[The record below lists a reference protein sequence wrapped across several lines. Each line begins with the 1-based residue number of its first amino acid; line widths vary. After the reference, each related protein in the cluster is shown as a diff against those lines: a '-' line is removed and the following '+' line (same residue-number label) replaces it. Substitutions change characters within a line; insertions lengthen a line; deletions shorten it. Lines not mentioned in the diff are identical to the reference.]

1 MCSKSTNEGVVSRE
15 VRCFF
20 YIFVSVFYV
29 QEMKQYHAS
38 NGEAFEAEA
47 KLKHTQEQKAKVETQ
62 ANRTSRKFKNMEKQV
77 EKVDNFSY

>member
-1 MCSKSTNEGVVSRE
+1 M
-15 VRCFF
+15 
-20 YIFVSVFYV
+20 FYV

-77 EKVDNFSY
+77 EKVNNFSY